1 MILGIVHMQILKRIL
16 YFISLFFIYI
26 IIRELLEL
34 YFYAQSIHPI
44 FGYSVLVAIL
54 IALIYFVFVPIYK
67 IFTLPVNPGPAS
79 SKSHEQTLIE
89 DRVKRFSK
97 NKFLKK
103 KNHSIN
109 TSADISENYHQTVKL
124 LEKECSHIRKKYVA
138 QLFYSSSISQNG
150 FIDALLVLSYSV
162 NMVKDIFILYNG
174 RVTNRDLWNISKK
187 IYLSIAIAGSEGIE
201 YVTDE
206 IITKLASDGVKS
218 IPFIDKILGSIADG
232 FLNALLLNRISYITE
247 NYCKLTYIES
257 ENDLYPSAAKVFNA
271 TKQITA
277 DMTIKL
283 ISVIKKISLDKTID
297 FALVALNP
305 VGYVWEKTFDK
316 LLTDK
321 TIEDRGLFKNFIIE
335 TGKFAG
341 NPLTY
346 GFGKI
351 YYMFNKNKYKPEF
364 QSSINNDR

>member
-1 MILGIVHMQILKRIL
+1 MQILKRIL

-34 YFYAQSIHPI
+34 YYYAQSIHPI
-44 FGYSVLVAIL
+44 FGYAVLAIIL
-54 IALIYFVFVPIYK
+54 IDFIYFVFIPVYK
-67 IFTLPVNPGPAS
+67 IFTLPVNPGPVF
-79 SKSHEQTLIE
+79 SKSKEKMLIAE
-89 DRVKRFSK
+89 RVKRFTK
-97 NKFLKK
+97 NKFLQDKQ
-103 KNHSIN
+103 
-109 TSADISENYHQTVKL
+109 TDIGATKDIKEQYSQKIRI
-124 LEKECSHIRKKYVA
+124 LEKECTSIRKKYVA

-150 FIDALLVLSYSV
+150 FIDAMLVLSYSV
-162 NMVKDIFILYNG
+162 NMVKDIFVLYNG
-174 RVTNRDLWNISKK
+174 RVTNRDLLNIAKK
-187 IYLSIAIAGSEGIE
+187 IYYSIAIAGSEGIE

-257 ENDLYPSAAKVFNA
+257 NNDLYPSPAKVFNA
-271 TKQITA
+271 TKHITA

-316 LLTDK
+316 LLADK
-321 TIEDRGLFKNFIIE
+321 TLEDRGFFKNFIIE

-351 YYMFNKNKYKPEF
+351 YYLFNKNRLKPAF

>member
-1 MILGIVHMQILKRIL
+1 MQILKRIL
-16 YFISLFFIYI
+16 YFISIFFVYI

-34 YFYAQSIHPI
+34 YFYAASIHPI
-44 FGYSVLVAIL
+44 LGYTVLGLIL
-54 IALIYFVFVPIYK
+54 IAFIYFVFIPIYK
-67 IFTLPVNPGPAS
+67 IFTLPVNQGPVT
-79 SKSHEQTLIE
+79 SKKEEHALISA
-89 DRVKRFSK
+89 RIKRFSK
-97 NKFLKK
+97 NKFLKEK
-103 KNHSIN
+103 QIN
-109 TSADISENYHQTVKL
+109 IKDTDDIRETYSQTIQI
-124 LEKECSHIRKKYVA
+124 LEKECSRIRKRYVA

-162 NMVKDIFILYNG
+162 NLVKEIFILYNG
-174 RVTNRDLWNISKK
+174 RVSNRDLWNISKK

-232 FLNALLLNRISYITE
+232 FLNALLLNRVSYITE

-257 ENDLYPSAAKVFNA
+257 NNDLYPSPAKVFNA

-321 TIEDRGLFKNFIIE
+321 TIEDRGFFKNFIIE

-364 QSSINNDR
+364 QSSIINDQK

>member
-1 MILGIVHMQILKRIL
+1 M
-16 YFISLFFIYI
+16 
-26 IIRELLEL
+26 EL
-34 YFYAQSIHPI
+34 YFYAQSVHPI
-44 FGYSVLVAIL
+44 LGYVVLAVIL
-54 IALIYFVFVPIYK
+54 WVLIYFVFIPIFK
-67 IFTLPVNPGPAS
+67 IFTLPVNPGPVS
-79 SKSHEQTLIE
+79 SKSDEQVLIAE
-89 DRVKRFSK
+89 RVKRFSK
-97 NKFLKK
+97 NKFLKE
-103 KNHSIN
+103 KNLDVNVSKDVN
-109 TSADISENYHQTVKL
+109 QRYSQTIKI
-124 LEKECSHIRKKYVA
+124 LEEECSRIRKKYVA

-162 NMVKDIFILYNG
+162 NLVKDIFILYNG
-174 RVTNRDLWNISKK
+174 RVSNRDLWNISKK
-187 IYLSIAIAGSEGIE
+187 IYFSIAIAGSEGIE

-247 NYCKLTYIES
+247 SYCKLTYIQS
-257 ENDLYPSAAKVFNA
+257 NNDLYPSPAKVFNA

-283 ISVIKKISLDKTID
+283 ISVIKKISLDKTIN

-305 VGYVWEKTFDK
+305 VGYVWEKTFDR
-316 LLTDK
+316 LLEDRTL
-321 TIEDRGLFKNFIIE
+321 EDRGFFKNFIIE

-351 YYMFNKNKYKPEF
+351 YYLFNKNRYKPEF
-364 QSSINNDR
+364 QSSINND

>member
-1 MILGIVHMQILKRIL
+1 VVL
-16 YFISLFFIYI
+16 I
-26 IIRELLEL
+26 I
-34 YFYAQSIHPI
+34 
-44 FGYSVLVAIL
+44 IL
-54 IALIYFVFVPIYK
+54 IAFIYFVFIPVYK
-67 IFTLPVNPGPAS
+67 IFTLPVNPGPVS
-79 SKSHEQTLIE
+79 SKSLEQKLIA

-97 NKFLKK
+97 NKYLKENNIEIK
-103 KNHSIN
+103 TTDDINEDYDQTISI
-109 TSADISENYHQTVKL
+109 
-124 LEKECSHIRKKYVA
+124 LEEECTRIRKKYVA

-162 NMVKDIFILYNG
+162 NMVKEIFILYNG

-247 NYCKLTYIES
+247 NYCKLTFIES
-257 ENDLYPSAAKVFNA
+257 NNDLYPSPVKVFNA

-277 DMTIKL
+277 DMTVKL

-316 LLTDK
+316 LLADK
-321 TIEDRGLFKNFIIE
+321 TIADKGFLKNFIIE

-351 YYMFNKNKYKPEF
+351 YYLFNKNRYKPEF
-364 QSSINNDR
+364 QSSLINDQK

>member
-1 MILGIVHMQILKRIL
+1 MQILKRIL
-16 YFISLFFIYI
+16 YFVSLFFIYI

-34 YFYAQSIHPI
+34 YYYAQTIHPLL
-44 FGYSVLVAIL
+44 GYVVLAIIT
-54 IALIYFVFVPIYK
+54 IAFIYFVIIPAYK
-67 IFTLPVNPGPAS
+67 IFTLPVNPGPVLS
-79 SKSHEQTLIE
+79 ISKENALIAT
-89 DRVKRFSK
+89 RLKRFTK
-97 NKFLKK
+97 NEILRDRENEITATENMKEQYAL
-103 KNHSIN
+103 SI
-109 TSADISENYHQTVKL
+109 EV
-124 LEKECSHIRKKYVA
+124 LEKECSKIRKKYVA

-150 FIDALLVLSYSV
+150 FIDAMLVLSYSI
-162 NMVKDIFILYNG
+162 NMVKEIFVLYNG
-174 RVTNRDLWNISKK
+174 RVTNRDLLNIAKK
-187 IYLSIAIAGSEGIE
+187 IYYSIAIAGSEGIE

-247 NYCKLTYIES
+247 NYCKLTYIKS
-257 ENDLYPSAAKVFNA
+257 NNDLYPSPAKVFTA
-271 TKQITA
+271 TKHITA

-283 ISVIKKISLDKTID
+283 IAVIKKISLDKTID

-316 LLTDK
+316 LLSDK
-321 TIEDRGLFKNFIIE
+321 TLKDRGFFKNLIIE

-351 YYMFNKNKYKPEF
+351 YYLFNKNRLKPEF
-364 QSSINNDR
+364 QSSINNDH

>member
-1 MILGIVHMQILKRIL
+1 V
-16 YFISLFFIYI
+16 
-26 IIRELLEL
+26 
-34 YFYAQSIHPI
+34 
-44 FGYSVLVAIL
+44 VLVIILLAIF
-54 IALIYFVFVPIYK
+54 YFVFIPIYK
-67 IFTLPVNPGPAS
+67 IFTLPVNPGPVFS
-79 SKSHEQTLIE
+79 RSHEEALIA

-97 NKFLKK
+97 NKFLKDK
-103 KNHSIN
+103 KVEVNPTDDVNIYYSSTIK
-109 TSADISENYHQTVKL
+109 V
-124 LEKECSHIRKKYVA
+124 LEEECSTIRKKYVA

-162 NMVKDIFILYNG
+162 NLVKDIFILYNG

-257 ENDLYPSAAKVFNA
+257 NNELYPSPAKVFNA

-283 ISVIKKISLDKTID
+283 ISVIKKISLDKTIN

-305 VGYVWEKTFDK
+305 VGYVWEKTFDR
-316 LLTDK
+316 LLADK
-321 TIEDRGLFKNFIIE
+321 TLEDRGFFKNFIIE

-351 YYMFNKNKYKPEF
+351 YYLFNKSRYKPEF
-364 QSSINNDR
+364 QASMNND

>member
-1 MILGIVHMQILKRIL
+1 MQIIKRIL
-16 YFISLFFIYI
+16 FFISLFLLYI

-34 YFYAQSIHPI
+34 YYYAQTVHPLL
-44 FGYSVLVAIL
+44 GYVVLAI
-54 IALIYFVFVPIYK
+54 IMMSFIYFVFIPVYK
-67 IFTLPVNPGPAS
+67 IFTLPVNPGPVL
-79 SKSHEQTLIE
+79 SKSKEEALIAS
-89 DRVKRFSK
+89 RTKKFSK
-97 NKFLKK
+97 NKFLIDRQDDT
-103 KNHSIN
+103 NDAVDFRERY
-109 TSADISENYHQTVKL
+109 TQTIQI
-124 LEKECSHIRKKYVA
+124 LEQECANIRKKYVA

-150 FIDALLVLSYSV
+150 FIDAMLVLSYSV
-162 NMVKDIFILYNG
+162 NMVKDIFVLYNG
-174 RVTNRDLWNISKK
+174 RVTNRDLFNIAKK
-187 IYLSIAIAGSEGIE
+187 IYYSIAIAGSEGIE

-257 ENDLYPSAAKVFNA
+257 NNELYPSPAKVFNA
-271 TKQITA
+271 TKHITA

-283 ISVIKKISLDKTID
+283 IAVIKKISLDKTIN

-316 LLTDK
+316 LLADK
-321 TIEDRGLFKNFIIE
+321 TLEDRGFFKNLIIE

-351 YYMFNKNKYKPEF
+351 YYLFNKNRLKPEF
-364 QSSINNDR
+364 QSTINND

>member
-1 MILGIVHMQILKRIL
+1 MQIVKRL
-16 YFISLFFIYI
+16 LFFISLFLVYI

-34 YFYAQSIHPI
+34 YFYAQTIHTA
-44 FGYSVLVAIL
+44 FGYVVLAIIL
-54 IALIYFVFVPIYK
+54 ITIIYFVLIPAYK
-67 IFTLPVNPGPAS
+67 IFTIPVNPGPVL
-79 SKSHEQTLIE
+79 SKTKEDELIAI
-89 DRVKRFSK
+89 R
-97 NKFLKK
+97 LKK
-103 KNHSIN
+103 FTKNEFLLDQQDKILVCDDN
-109 TSADISENYHQTVKL
+109 RERYQQRIEL
-124 LEKECSHIRKKYVA
+124 LEKECATIRKKYVA

-150 FIDALLVLSYSV
+150 FIDAMLVLSYSI
-162 NMVKDIFILYNG
+162 NMVKDIFVLYNG
-174 RVTNRDLWNISKK
+174 RVTNRDLFNIAKK
-187 IYLSIAIAGSEGIE
+187 IYYSIAIAGSEGIE

-247 NYCKLTYIES
+247 NYCKLTYIDS
-257 ENDLYPSAAKVFNA
+257 NNDLYPSPAKVFNA
-271 TKQITA
+271 TKHITA

-283 ISVIKKISLDKTID
+283 IAVIKKISLDKTID

-305 VGYVWEKTFDK
+305 VGYVWEKTFDR
-316 LLTDK
+316 LLADK
-321 TIEDRGLFKNFIIE
+321 TLEDRGFFKNLIIE

-351 YYMFNKNKYKPEF
+351 YYLFNKNRLKPEF
-364 QSSINNDR
+364 QTSPNIDK

>member
-1 MILGIVHMQILKRIL
+1 MQILKRIL
-16 YFISLFFIYI
+16 FFISLFLIYI

-34 YFYAQSIHPI
+34 YYYAQTIHPI
-44 FGYSVLVAIL
+44 LGYVVLGIIM
-54 IALIYFVFVPIYK
+54 IAFIYFVIIPAYK
-67 IFTLPVNPGPAS
+67 IFTLPVNPGPVLTK
-79 SKSHEQTLIE
+79 SKEDALIAT
-89 DRVKRFSK
+89 RTKKFAK
-97 NKFLKK
+97 NKFLYSKQ
-103 KNHSIN
+103 I
-109 TSADISENYHQTVKL
+109 DIDIARDNRDRYNQTIQI
-124 LEKECSHIRKKYVA
+124 LEKECSKIRKKYVA

-150 FIDALLVLSYSV
+150 FIDAMLVLSYSV
-162 NMVKDIFILYNG
+162 NMVKDIFVLYNG
-174 RVTNRDLWNISKK
+174 RVTNRDLLNISKK
-187 IYLSIAIAGSEGIE
+187 IYYSIAIAGSEGIE

-257 ENDLYPSAAKVFNA
+257 NNDLYPSPAKVFNA
-271 TKQITA
+271 TKHITA

-283 ISVIKKISLDKTID
+283 IAVIKKISLDKTID

-316 LLTDK
+316 LLADK
-321 TIEDRGLFKNFIIE
+321 TLEDRGFFKNLIIE

-351 YYMFNKNKYKPEF
+351 YYLFNKNKLKPDF
-364 QSSINNDR
+364 QSSTNYDQ

>member
-1 MILGIVHMQILKRIL
+1 MQLLKRIL
-16 YFISLFFIYI
+16 YFISIFFIYI

-34 YFYAQSIHPI
+34 YFYAQSVHPLL
-44 FGYSVLVAIL
+44 GYVVLGLIL
-54 IALIYFVFVPIYK
+54 IALIYFVGIPIYR
-67 IFTLPVNPGPAS
+67 IFSLPVNPGPVTSRAE
-79 SKSHEQTLIE
+79 EQALIAA
-89 DRVKRFSK
+89 RVRRFSK
-97 NKFLKK
+97 NKYLKGK
-103 KNHSIN
+103 VVTEKNAETLN
-109 TSADISENYHQTVKL
+109 EQYTQTIKI
-124 LEKECSHIRKKYVA
+124 LEEECRRIRKKYVA

-162 NMVKDIFILYNG
+162 NLVKEIFILYNG

-187 IYLSIAIAGSEGIE
+187 IYISIAIAGSEGIE

-206 IITKLASDGVKS
+206 IIAKLASGGVKS

-232 FLNALLLNRISYITE
+232 FLNALLLNRISFITE

-257 ENDLYPSAAKVFNA
+257 NNDLYPSPVKVFNA

-277 DMTIKL
+277 DMTIRL
-283 ISVIKKISLDKTID
+283 ISVIKKISIDKTVD

-305 VGYVWEKTFDK
+305 IGYVWEKTFDK
-316 LLTDK
+316 ILTDK

-351 YYMFNKNKYKPEF
+351 YYLFNKNRYKPEF
-364 QSSINNDR
+364 QSSISNDQ

>member
-1 MILGIVHMQILKRIL
+1 MQILKRII

-34 YFYAQSIHPI
+34 YYYAQSIHPI
-44 FGYSVLVAIL
+44 FGYAVLAIIL
-54 IALIYFVFVPIYK
+54 IAFIYFVFVPLYK
-67 IFTLPVNPGPAS
+67 IFTLPVNPGPVL
-79 SKSHEQTLIE
+79 SKSKEEALIAK
-89 DRVKRFSK
+89 RVKRFTK
-97 NKFLKK
+97 NKFLQDKQ
-103 KNHSIN
+103 I
-109 TSADISENYHQTVKL
+109 DIDDAKDNRERYTQTIQI
-124 LEKECSHIRKKYVA
+124 LEKESANIRKKYVA

-150 FIDALLVLSYSV
+150 FIDAMLVLSYSV
-162 NMVKDIFILYNG
+162 NMVKDIFVLYNG
-174 RVTNRDLWNISKK
+174 RVTNRDLLNIAKK
-187 IYLSIAIAGSEGIE
+187 IYFSIAIAGSEGIE

-247 NYCKLTYIES
+247 NYCKLTHIES
-257 ENDLYPSAAKVFNA
+257 NNDLFPSPAKVFNA
-271 TKQITA
+271 TKHITA

-305 VGYVWEKTFDK
+305 IGYVWEKTFDK
-316 LLTDK
+316 LLADK
-321 TIEDRGLFKNFIIE
+321 TLEDRGIFKNFIIE

-351 YYMFNKNKYKPEF
+351 YYLFNKNRLKPVF
-364 QSSINNDR
+364 QPSINDVR

>member
-1 MILGIVHMQILKRIL
+1 MQILKRIL
-16 YFISLFFIYI
+16 FFISLFLFYI
-26 IIRELLEL
+26 VVRELLEL
-34 YFYAQSIHPI
+34 YYYAQNIHPLLG
-44 FGYSVLVAIL
+44 FFVLAL
-54 IALIYFVFVPIYK
+54 IMITFIYFVLIPAYK
-67 IFTLPVNPGPAS
+67 IYTLPVNPGPVA
-79 SKSHEQTLIE
+79 SKSKEEALIAK
-89 DRVKRFSK
+89 RLKRFSK
-97 NKFLKK
+97 NKFLNDAKIEID
-103 KNHSIN
+103 S
-109 TSADISENYHQTVKL
+109 SQTNIEKYNKTIHI
-124 LEKECSHIRKKYVA
+124 LEKECANIRKKYVA

-150 FIDALLVLSYSV
+150 FIDAMLVLSYSV
-162 NMVKDIFILYNG
+162 NMVKDIFVLYNG
-174 RVTNRDLWNISKK
+174 RVTNRDLLNIAKK
-187 IYLSIAIAGSEGIE
+187 IYYSIAIAGSEGIE

-206 IITKLASDGVKS
+206 IITKLASDGIKS

-257 ENDLYPSAAKVFNA
+257 NNDLYPSPAKVFNA
-271 TKQITA
+271 TKHITA

-283 ISVIKKISLDKTID
+283 ISVIKKISIDKTVN

-316 LLTDK
+316 LLADK
-321 TIEDRGLFKNFIIE
+321 TLEDRGLFKNLIIE

-351 YYMFNKNKYKPEF
+351 YYLFHQNRIKPAF
-364 QSSINNDR
+364 QTSKK

>member
-1 MILGIVHMQILKRIL
+1 MQILKRIL
-16 YFISLFFIYI
+16 FFISLFLIYI

-34 YFYAQSIHPI
+34 YYYAQSIHPALGFI
-44 FGYSVLVAIL
+44 VLVLIL
-54 IALIYFVFVPIYK
+54 IASVYFVFIPVYK
-67 IFTLPVNPGPAS
+67 IFTLPVNPGPVL
-79 SKSHEQTLIE
+79 SKSKEEALIAK
-89 DRVKRFSK
+89 RLKRFTK
-97 NKFLKK
+97 NKFLYDKK
-103 KNHSIN
+103 IEN
-109 TSADISENYHQTVKL
+109 ISSPDSRAQYAQTIQI
-124 LEKECSHIRKKYVA
+124 LEKECANIRKKYVA

-150 FIDALLVLSYSV
+150 FIDAMLVLSYSV
-162 NMVKDIFILYNG
+162 NMVKDIFVLYNG
-174 RVTNRDLWNISKK
+174 RVNNRDLLNITKK
-187 IYLSIAIAGSEGIE
+187 IYYSIAIAGSEGIE

-206 IITKLASDGVKS
+206 IITKLASEGVKS

-257 ENDLYPSAAKVFNA
+257 NHDLYPSPAKVFNA
-271 TKQITA
+271 TKHITA
-277 DMTIKL
+277 DMTTKL
-283 ISVIKKISLDKTID
+283 IAVIKKISIDKTIN

-316 LLTDK
+316 LLADK
-321 TIEDRGLFKNFIIE
+321 TFEDRGLFKNLIIE

-351 YYMFNKNKYKPEF
+351 YYLFNKNRLKPEF
-364 QSSINNDR
+364 QTLKNSDK

>member
-1 MILGIVHMQILKRIL
+1 M
-16 YFISLFFIYI
+16 
-26 IIRELLEL
+26 LEL
-34 YFYAQSIHPI
+34 YFYAESVHSYL
-44 FGYSVLVAIL
+44 GYLVLIMIL
-54 IALIYFVFVPIYK
+54 FAFIYFVLIPIFK
-67 IFTLPVNPGPAS
+67 IITLPVNPGPVLK
-79 SKSHEQTLIE
+79 KSQEQSLIE

-97 NKFLKK
+97 NKYLR
-103 KNHSIN
+103 
-109 TSADISENYHQTVKL
+109 ENYTKPDAGKDITKHYLETITI
-124 LEKECSHIRKKYVA
+124 LEKECARIRKKYVA

-162 NMVKDIFILYNG
+162 NMVKEIFVLYNG
-174 RVTNRDLWNISKK
+174 RVTNRDLLNISKK

-206 IITKLASDGVKS
+206 IITKLASDSVKS

-247 NYCKLTYIES
+247 SYCKLTYIES
-257 ENDLYPSAAKVFNA
+257 NSDLYPSPAKVFNA
-271 TKQITA
+271 TKHITA
-277 DMTIKL
+277 DMTLKL
-283 ISVIKKISLDKTID
+283 ISVIKKISLDKTVD

-321 TIEDRGLFKNFIIE
+321 TLEDRGFFKNFIIE

-351 YYMFNKNKYKPEF
+351 YYLFNKNRYKPDF
-364 QSSINNDR
+364 QSSMINEQ